1 MSWAGVKHSFI
12 QWNQS
17 HQMSSIRSESCFTQ
31 WCFGHVT
38 APVPVRL
45 LITSMHVI
53 WLGPVCFDQWELSY
67 SRVFL
72 CSSSLFCRAVREC
85 FLCFGGNCFQKKE
98 WWKKTKTSAV
108 IRLVVKGWVC
118 FTDCHWHW
126 SSVKYQRSRFH
137 YCSGL
142 DLVWNA
148 QHVVRLQT
156 RESKYDLN
164 VLRFLNNSWSRFSF
178 YMNSC
183 CRSKSRDVRR
193 WYVMSAFS

>member
-1 MSWAGVKHSFI
+1 M
-12 QWNQS
+12 
-17 HQMSSIRSESCFTQ
+17 ES
-31 WCFGHVT
+31 
-38 APVPVRL
+38 
-45 LITSMHVI
+45 ITSNEFNKVWVLFHSVMFWSH
-53 WLGPVCFDQWELSY
+53 D
-67 SRVFL
+67 
-72 CSSSLFCRAVREC
+72 CSSSSSSSSSSPHHIHACHLTGSCLFWPMGALLESCVFVQFFTFLSCSTGVFSVFWREL
-85 FLCFGGNCFQKKE
+85 FSEEGMKK
-98 WWKKTKTSAV
+98 KKKTSAV

-164 VLRFLNNSWSRFSF
+164 VLRFLNKSWSRFSF

-193 WYVMSAFS
+193 WYVMSADS

>member
-1 MSWAGVKHSFI
+1 MWLLQFQFVSS
-12 QWNQS
+12 S
-17 HQMSSIRSESCFTQ
+17 HPCMSSDWVLFVLTNGSSPI
-31 WCFGHVT
+31 V
-38 APVPVRL
+38 
-45 LITSMHVI
+45 
-53 WLGPVCFDQWELSY
+53 VCFCAVLHFSVVQYGS
-67 SRVFL
+67 VFCVL
-72 CSSSLFCRAVREC
+72 AGIVFRRRNE
-85 FLCFGGNCFQKKE
+85 KKP
-98 WWKKTKTSAV
+98 KTSAV

-118 FTDCHWHW
+118 FIDCHWHW